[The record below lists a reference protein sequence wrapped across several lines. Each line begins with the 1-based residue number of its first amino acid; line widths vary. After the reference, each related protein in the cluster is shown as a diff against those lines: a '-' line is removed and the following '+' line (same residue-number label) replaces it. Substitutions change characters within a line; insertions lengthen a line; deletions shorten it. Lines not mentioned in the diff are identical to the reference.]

1 MRCAF
6 PPYGLLASA
15 PAVAISSWCV
25 GRTLERLFE
34 AGLKKIGLPVDREK
48 YRHYSNEEIDQ
59 TSLLRKD
66 TPMRDFLAFRTMV
79 APIII
84 QIIFWVGVAAC
95 IILGLGGIFS
105 ASGPRPGIQIGTGLL
120 FLVLGPLVVRIYC
133 EILIIFFRINET
145 LTEIKHA
152 MAPRPPEA

>member
-1 MRCAF
+1 
-6 PPYGLLASA
+6 
-15 PAVAISSWCV
+15 
-25 GRTLERLFE
+25 
-34 AGLKKIGLPVDREK
+34 
-48 YRHYSNEEIDQ
+48 
-59 TSLLRKD
+59 
-66 TPMRDFLAFRTMV
+66 MRDFLAFRTMV
-79 APIII
+79 TPVII